1 MSLRLRVV
9 LITAVAV
16 TAMVAVGWLL
26 IIEAVRAEFVD
37 SAAWMSRDR
46 AAEVALLAAD
56 GTLAHSLPVLDEGE
70 TIVQV
75 VRGHAVVS
83 STANL
88 AGAPA
93 LPLPVQRPGARRNL
107 AVGELPVAGTG
118 PYQVTALGTRS
129 PQGPVTVF
137 VAVSTEDV
145 HDVVEAAIAR
155 GTIGLVLLVVPLS
168 ALLWFA
174 VGRTLAP
181 VEAVRERAAAITAD
195 DLSQRVPEPSRQD
208 EIGRLA
214 RTINAMLTRLE
225 DSASEQRRFL
235 ADAAHELRSPVA
247 SLRTQLETLRSGDL
261 AAEGTEVHDLMTE
274 TLRMQALVDQLLT
287 LARSDAG
294 PVGRAR
300 VAVDLDDTVGAV
312 VSARRLENQRPEI
325 TIDTRDVAPVQVVGD
340 PVLLEQVVRNLVDNA
355 VRYADRE
362 VRISLRPRPGVSG
375 PRRRRRRPRH
385 PRGAPHGRVPAFHPA
400 GRRSQPRQR
409 WGGPRPGHR
418 RRRGPL
424 PRGVRGGARRTDGRH
439 PGPGPASRRRPDQPG
454 PGGHAGLVPRGTTAA
469 ARPPTGYRVAR

>member
-9 LITAVAV
+9 LITAAAV
-16 TAMVAVGWLL
+16 TAMVAGGGLL

-46 AAEVALLAAD
+46 ADDVALLAAD

-75 VRGHAVVS
+75 VRGHVVVS

-93 LPLPVQRPGARRNL
+93 LPLPVQHPGARRTL

-137 VAVSTEDV
+137 VAVSIEDV
-145 HDVVEAAIAR
+145 HEVVEAAIAR

-195 DLSQRVPEPSRQD
+195 DLSHRVPEPPRQD

-225 DSASEQRRFL
+225 NSATEQRRFL

-312 VSARRLENQRPEI
+312 VSARRLEDQRPEI

-340 PVLLEQVVRNLVDNA
+340 PVLLEQIVRNLVDNA

-362 VRISLRPRPGVSG
+362 VRVSLG
-375 PRRRRRRPRH
+375 H
-385 PRGAPHGRVPAFHPA
+385 DRGSAV
-400 GRRSQPRQR
+400 
-409 WGGPRPGHR
+409 
-418 RRRGPL
+418 L
-424 PRGVRGGARRTDGRH
+424 VVDDD
-439 PGPGPASRRRPDQPG
+439 GPGIPEEHRTEVFRRFTRLDDARNRDSGGVGLGLAIVADAVRLHEGSVEVLDAPTGGTRVRVRLPAVDLTSPDQEVTR
-454 PGGHAGLVPRGTTAA
+454 A
-469 ARPPTGYRVAR
+469 